1 MGNIK
6 FYTIEDWVGAYL
18 KEWGYAEDALVLE
31 TVNRLQE
38 EKHNLHPDDVV
49 NLLNTQLLTYL
60 DSILPETELSGIQKL
75 SYFKMIFLHQ
85 ELYKKYNLFRQ
96 ISAEEEKEL
105 IACFKQ
111 QLFQPVPDLIEAD
124 MFRQSIK
131 TFHPF
136 WKIKKTFVKG
146 IKLFTK
152 PKKETNA

>member
-18 KEWGYAEDALVLE
+18 KEWGYTEDALIVE
-31 TVNRLQE
+31 TVARLRE
-38 EKHNLHPDDVV
+38 EKHNLHPDDIVQ
-49 NLLNTQLLTYL
+49 LLNEQLLDYL
-60 DSILPETELSGIQKL
+60 DSILPETTLTGIQKL

-85 ELYKKYNLFRQ
+85 KLFEKYNLFRQ

-105 IACFKQ
+105 IACFQQ

-152 PKKETNA
+152 SKKESNA